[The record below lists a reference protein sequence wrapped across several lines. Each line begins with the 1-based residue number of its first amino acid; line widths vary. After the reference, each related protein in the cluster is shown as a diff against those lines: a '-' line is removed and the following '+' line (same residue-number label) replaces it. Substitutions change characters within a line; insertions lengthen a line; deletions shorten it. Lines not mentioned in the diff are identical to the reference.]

1 MGLEQK
7 AKENLEKLL
16 DMSFENLDEM
26 SARWEDFDSK
36 SNFGVKNS
44 HDFHIGYIF
53 GKVEHKF
60 ISWFYSEF
68 GRSQTDEEY
77 KEFWYT
83 VMNRIAKSEIVKSK
97 LK

>member
-1 MGLEQK
+1 MGLEIK

-16 DMSFENLDEM
+16 NMSFENLDEM

-36 SNFGVKNS
+36 SNFGVMNS
-44 HDFHIGYIF
+44 KDFHIGYIF
-53 GKVEHKF
+53 GKIEHKF

-77 KEFWYT
+77 KEFWDT
-83 VMNRIAKSEIVKSK
+83 VMSRIENSGIVKT
-97 LK
+97 